1 MAMRCPYCHDDNDKV
16 IDSRATDGGKA
27 IRRRR
32 ECVACGKRFTT
43 YEHVERNNRIMVI
56 KKDDSRVPYDRQKV
70 LGGLEKA
77 CYKRP
82 IAAATLEKMVDE
94 IEEKLFQ
101 SGRREVAAID
111 IGRMVAERLKRLD
124 PVAYI
129 RFASVYMQLRNLD
142 DLMDEAREVQQQVT
156 PPIGPDQGQ
165 LF

>member
-1 MAMRCPYCHDDNDKV
+1 MRCPYCHDDNDKV

-32 ECVACGKRFTT
+32 ECLACGKRFTT
-43 YEHVERNNRIMVI
+43 YEHLERHSRIMVV

-70 LGGLEKA
+70 LAGLEKA

-82 IAAATLEKMVDE
+82 VAAETLEKMVDE

-101 SGRREVAAID
+101 AGRREVAAID

-142 DLMDEAREVQQQVT
+142 DLMQEAREVQQQV
-156 PPIGPDQGQ
+156 PPPTGPHQGQ

>member
-1 MAMRCPYCHDDNDKV
+1 MRCPYCHDDNDKV

-43 YEHVERNNRIMVI
+43 YEHVERNSRIMVI

-70 LGGLEKA
+70 LAGLEKA

-82 IAAATLEKMVDE
+82 IAAERLEKMVDE

-101 SGRREVAAID
+101 AGRREVAAMD

-142 DLMDEAREVQQQVT
+142 DLMQEAREVQQQVP
-156 PPIGPDQGQ
+156 PPIGPNQGQ